1 MYKTYYLV
9 LEAGKFNFLKKGNK
23 ALPTWIIAQ

>member
-9 LEAGKFNFLKKGNK
+9 LEAGEFNFLKKGNK
-23 ALPTWIIAQ
+23 ALPT